1 VSTLVADLT
10 RAAEYSYPPQSALSR
25 QLRLQEFIA
34 TASHELRTPLT
45 SLHATLELLKE
56 ETLSGAAAQEQT
68 AVHVERA
75 LRQTRRLI
83 RLATDLLDVSRLDGD
98 APLATQPVELSEL
111 AQSIRREFAARLQAD
126 GRWLRVEGEP
136 AVALAD
142 PAAVAR
148 ILRILVD
155 NAAAYGAGT
164 VTVAMST
171 DGEQVL
177 VAVTDEGPGIAPE
190 EREHLFGRFV
200 RGSASAGAAA
210 GAGLGLPIA
219 RGLARAMGGELDAA
233 PVPRGARMVLT
244 LRAEG
249 DA

>member
-1 VSTLVADLT
+1 VSAIVADLT
-10 RAAEYSYPPQSALSR
+10 RAAECSYTPQAALSR
-25 QLRLQEFIA
+25 QLRLQELISTA
-34 TASHELRTPLT
+34 TRELRTPLT

-56 ETLSGAAAQEQT
+56 EALGGAAAPEQT

-83 RLATDLLDVSRLDGD
+83 QLAADLLDVSRLDGD
-98 APLATQPVELSEL
+98 APLATQPVELAKL
-111 AQSIRREFAARLQAD
+111 GQSIRRGFAARLQAD
-126 GRWLRVEGEP
+126 GRRLRVQGEP

-148 ILRILVD
+148 ILRILV
-155 NAAAYGAGT
+155 NTAAACGAGT

-190 EREHLFGRFV
+190 EREHIFGSFV
-200 RGSASAGAAA
+200 RRTAAA
-210 GAGLGLPIA
+210 GAVAGAELVLSIA
-219 RGLARAMGGELDAA
+219 RWVARAMGWELNAA
-233 PVPRGARMVLT
+233 RAPRAR
-244 LRAEG
+244 AWS
-249 DA
+249 